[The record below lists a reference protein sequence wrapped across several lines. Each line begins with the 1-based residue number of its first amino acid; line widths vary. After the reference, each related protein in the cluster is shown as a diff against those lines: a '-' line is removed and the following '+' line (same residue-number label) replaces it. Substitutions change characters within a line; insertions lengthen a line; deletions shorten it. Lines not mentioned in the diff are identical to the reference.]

1 MFQVYRGSP
10 FRSVHVSSIRWV
22 AFWNGCLLGPEN
34 YTSTIRSQILQKKG
48 NIASNKGR
56 KLGREIVQRL
66 VAVFFFFVS
75 VASAKCSFA
84 TASCIQVNSRYGT
97 MGFWGFATAVFQE
110 SDAICWCSTRVF
122 PKNLDYCRGV
132 WSMLWFRLTMNLK
145 KQRHPKNQAFVRR
158 FAARF
163 EIKDTKINEMS
174 RQKMEVAT
182 VASWLLIRTCSNWES
197 VYPMDPIIMLEND
210 PKRFMSFFFGSHFQ
224 LQYHDYGRQFIHVGP
239 MAIISLAQVMAII
252 GK

>member
-1 MFQVYRGSP
+1 MLTGAGKLHFHDTVPDSPKKRKHCKQQGQETWDGNRSKAGS
-10 FRSVHVSSIRWV
+10 SV
-22 AFWNGCLLGPEN
+22 
-34 YTSTIRSQILQKKG
+34 
-48 NIASNKGR
+48 
-56 KLGREIVQRL
+56 
-66 VAVFFFFVS
+66 FFFVS

-197 VYPMDPIIMLEND
+197 VYPMDPN
-210 PKRFMSFFFGSHFQ
+210 H
-224 LQYHDYGRQFIHVGP
+224 
-239 MAIISLAQVMAII
+239 A
-252 GK
+252 GKWP